1 MIRLKIEED
10 NPCPYISAM
19 KADERGKVTIPP
31 KSYTVAVGPL
41 DVKNNLM
48 KLSKVEKYSYKEID
62 GQVYRV
68 QNGVL
73 IGPPVSKD
81 QFEEI
86 KKLHKEYYNDQ
97 KEDNGM
103 EH

>member
-1 MIRLKIEED
+1 MSKLVERED
-10 NPCPYISAM
+10 NPCPYIGAM
-19 KADERGKVTIPP
+19 KADEKGKVTIPP
-31 KSYTVAVGPL
+31 KSYTVAVAPL

-48 KLSKVEKYSYKEID
+48 KLSNVDKYSYKEID

-68 QNGVL
+68 QNGVV
-73 IGPPVSKD
+73 IGPPVSKE

-86 KKLHKEYYNDQ
+86 EKLHKEYFYNQ
-97 KEDNGM
+97 KDDGM